1 MPKKRRQNSAET
13 DWGSFYNQE
22 ELVEEFLDD
31 EGAFYKGSESDDGGH
46 DDQNYNE
53 NMEAVILRCSSK

>member
-31 EGAFYKGSESDDGGH
+31 EGTFYKGSESDDGGP